1 MYFGGQDSLFAPHF
15 VGKSFVS
22 AHGKPVA
29 LTVRSPGLQQPMQLV
44 DVCFGDSSGSM
55 VDDVV
60 YTAEVVDRL
69 DNVVDTGVLSGAA
82 EGVGLEDIPGL
93 LFRQP
98 TAFSAYWLTAI
109 YSILSASF
117 R

>member
-1 MYFGGQDSLFAPHF
+1 
-15 VGKSFVS
+15 
-22 AHGKPVA
+22 
-29 LTVRSPGLQQPMQLV
+29 MQLV

-82 EGVGLEDIPGL
+82 EGVGLEDIPGV

-109 YSILSASF
+109 YSILSARSLTF
-117 R
+117 TVLVIDLSSGKSLI